1 MYNFLMKKILIV
13 DDKKSWTLFHKEIIQ
28 ELYGNF
34 FEITIANSASQALDI
49 IRNNTSIPFT
59 LIITDL
65 QMENDYEPKL
75 AGEWLIEQVRLLK
88 EYAHTNIIII
98 SAMFN
103 IELIAKQ
110 YKTECISKNM
120 LVRNKLLLK
129 FMFEKL
135 MPSLSNIR

>member
-1 MYNFLMKKILIV
+1 MKVKILIT
-13 DDKKSWTLFHKEIIQ
+13 DDTHTWLEFHKNLIRDLYGNIFEITTASSAKEAVEIIQ
-28 ELYGNF
+28 K
-34 FEITIANSASQALDI
+34 NSDNPFSI
-49 IRNNTSIPFT
+49 IIS
-59 LIITDL
+59 DL
-65 QMENDYEPKL
+65 QMETDYEPKL
-75 AGEWLIEQVRLLK
+75 AGEWLCERVK
-88 EYAHTNIIII
+88 SMPAYSNSKIILI